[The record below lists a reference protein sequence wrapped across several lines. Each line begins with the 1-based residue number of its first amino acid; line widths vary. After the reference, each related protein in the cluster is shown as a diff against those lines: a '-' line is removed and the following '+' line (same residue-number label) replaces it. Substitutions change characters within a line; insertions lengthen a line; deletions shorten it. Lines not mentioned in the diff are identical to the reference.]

1 MSLAWITSILSDPCI
16 WLDLLSLY
24 SNIPVKSIHRYFGA
38 DIYNQA
44 QNNTTPYVL
53 CLCFHIYIVF
63 SWSLNQEQKTNF
75 THFSQSRSLFH
86 PHIA

>member
-44 QNNTTPYVL
+44 QNNTTQ
-53 CLCFHIYIVF
+53 H
-63 SWSLNQEQKTNF
+63 KMTK
-75 THFSQSRSLFH
+75 
-86 PHIA
+86 